1 MFSGRKQSYVLLR
14 LPNFGLANKFVL
26 WAKALIIA
34 QDRSIPL
41 YVYHWNR
48 LALHDLI
55 RREKRTRF
63 YSKYI
68 RSKSL
73 RAYGRALLSLFRE
86 KQLVEPDAEV
96 DPDET
101 GRVLVLRP
109 AAGLV
114 DFAILKKHRREI
126 VREFDCL
133 LAPSIRTTIAE
144 LDSPVLG
151 VHIRRGDFVSA
162 KLDVPLSYYSER
174 IEQLRKLAGKQIP
187 VTIFSDGTATELAE
201 ILRFPDVTLA
211 QNANDLLDLMQL
223 SKSEIIVPAF
233 ASTFSYWAA
242 FLSEN
247 AAIIHHPR
255 SWAKKIRPEEMI
267 AFEGDL
273 EDEQQQTMLRQIL
286 SARS

>member
-1 MFSGRKQSYVLLR
+1 
-14 LPNFGLANKFVL
+14 VL
-26 WAKALIIA
+26 WAKALIVA
-34 QDRSIPL
+34 KERSIPL
-41 YVYHWNR
+41 YVYQWNR
-48 LALHDLI
+48 LAFRDLI
-55 RREKRTRF
+55 RGQKRTRL

-101 GRVLVLRP
+101 GRVFVLRP

-114 DFAILKKHRREI
+114 DFAILKKHRQEI
-126 VREFDCL
+126 IREFNCL
-133 LAPSIRTTIAE
+133 LEPSIRTAIAE
-144 LDSPVLG
+144 LNSPVLG
-151 VHIRRGDFVSA
+151 VHIRRGDFTST
-162 KLDVPLSYYSER
+162 KLDIPLSYYSDR

-187 VTIFSDGTATELAE
+187 VTIFSDGTAEELGEVIGLPSVMFARNE
-201 ILRFPDVTLA
+201 
-211 QNANDLLDLMQL
+211 NDLLDLLQL

-255 SWAKKIRPEEMI
+255 SWAKNIRPDQI
-267 AFEGDL
+267 TAFEGDL
-273 EDEQQQTMLRQIL
+273 ENDQQCEAFRQFL
-286 SARS
+286 SARL